1 MHILVLEGDKSN
13 DKAYS
18 MRAQGTN
25 YAYVRTTSNYGGVV
39 YTTIKDYKRNVW
51 AVARTRAAFTITKN
65 IDLTLRVTL

>member
-39 YTTIKDYKRNVW
+39 YTTIKDYKRNV
-51 AVARTRAAFTITKN
+51 
-65 IDLTLRVTL
+65 